1 MMPLSRRSVLRGFA
15 ATAAGFWVPG
25 AFAEAPL
32 KGSKTGELAARFE
45 IVMGFTPAG

>member
-1 MMPLSRRSVLRGFA
+1 MPRRPVTLLNHSKDDKQRA
-15 ATAAGFWVPG
+15 AVIVDF
-25 AFAEAPL
+25 APL